1 MPSLQVR
8 DLPEHLYQEIVRLA
22 EADRRSITQETI
34 VLLEKALNIEKENQ
48 KHRQQLLKKI
58 QEETSQ
64 EQRDEKLLDPVKLV
78 REDRERWELQLM

>member
-8 DLPEHLYQEIVRLA
+8 DLPEHLYQEIVQLA

-34 VLLEKALNIEKENQ
+34 VLLEKALNIEKEN
-48 KHRQQLLKKI
+48 KKRRQQLLKKI

-64 EQRDEKLLDPVKLV
+64 ENKDEEILDPVKLV
-78 REDRERWELQLM
+78 REDRERWELHSM

>member
-8 DLPEHLYQEIVRLA
+8 DLPEHLYQEIVQLA

-34 VLLEKALNIEKENQ
+34 VLLEKALNIEKENKKRRQ
-48 KHRQQLLKKI
+48 KLLKKI

-64 EQRDEKLLDPVKLV
+64 EQKDEEILDPVKLV
-78 REDRERWELQLM
+78 REDRER